1 MLKRKDYPFSYPFF
15 KAQIMSK
22 KYSISFFTGGVK
34 IDDWNELSNEK
45 KKIALSKTWY
55 VRWAYRNPLTGI
67 LERKNNLHGG
77 VNYFKTKKERLKVL
91 KYIKKHLKKA
101 LEKGYIPVHDKE
113 VINIGATKKNEKEV
127 SVKEA
132 IDEAL
137 EIAKSTVS
145 LNTYSNYKKSAYKF
159 LNFLGKHNQSKDIK
173 LVTRKILIAYLNKV
187 LKNTSARTRNN
198 YRTDLS
204 AVFTILEKKLLL
216 IDYNFIKNIEK
227 EKVKH
232 KRNRTLT
239 NKQLIQITD
248 FLKVNDPVVL
258 LVIRFVAYNF
268 LRPVEVC
275 RLKIKDLNLEE
286 NLVHYQAKNKP
297 LKTKRIPSLLMQ
309 HLLKMNLS
317 SYKKEDYLITPSG
330 IPGEWLGSD
339 TQRRAVITKR
349 FTRLKAQMAQEGIQ
363 LEKGDNIYSFRHSY
377 ITNLFRH
384 LRTKQNLTFQQAIQ
398 ELMPITGHDSESGLM
413 NYIHSIDADIPKD
426 WSEKI
431 DVII

>member
-1 MLKRKDYPFSYPFF
+1 
-15 KAQIMSK
+15 MSK
-22 KYSISFFTGGVK
+22 KYSIGLYTGGVK
-34 IDDWNELSNEK
+34 IGDWNTLTK
-45 KKIALSKTWY
+45 KKKSIALTKSWY
-55 VRWAYRNPLTGI
+55 IRWSFRNPLTGK
-67 LERKNNLHGG
+67 LERQPNYKGG
-77 VNYFKTKKERLKVL
+77 VNYLKHKKDRLLAL
-91 KYIKKHLKKA
+91 KELKSELVA
-101 LEKGYIPVHDKE
+101 LLKRGYNPFDNNQT
-113 VINIGATKKNEKEV
+113 INVGPSEDEKEV
-127 SVKEA
+127 TVKEA
-132 IDEAL
+132 FDQAL
-137 EIAKSTVS
+137 ELIQLTITDV
-145 LNTYSNYKKSAYKF
+145 THSNYTKTANHF
-159 LNFLGKHNQSKDIK
+159 LKFLGKHNQFKNIK
-173 LVTRKILIAYLNKV
+173 LVTRKIVITYLNGV
-187 LKNTSARTRNN
+187 LKKTSARTRNN
-198 YRTDLS
+198 YRSDLS
-204 AVFTILEKKLLL
+204 SLFTIMERKLLL

-227 EKVKH
+227 EKVAI

-248 FLKVNDPVVL
+248 FLKVNDPVLL
-258 LVIRFVAYNF
+258 LVIRIVSYNF
-268 LRPVEVC
+268 MRPVEVC
-275 RLKIKDLNLEE
+275 RLKIKDINLEE
-286 NLVHYQAKNKP
+286 KLVYYQAKNKP

-317 SYKKEDYLITPSG
+317 SYEKEDYLITPSG

-349 FTRLKAQMAQEGIQ
+349 FTRLKAQMAQEGIE

>member
-1 MLKRKDYPFSYPFF
+1 MTKRKDCPFPYPFL

-34 IDDWNELSNEK
+34 MDDWNELSNQK
-45 KKIALSKTWY
+45 KKIALSKSWY

-132 IDEAL
+132 FDQAL
-137 EIAKSTVS
+137 ELIQLTITDV
-145 LNTYSNYKKSAYKF
+145 TFTNYTKTANHF
-159 LNFLGKHNQSKDIK
+159 LKFLGKHNEFKNIK
-173 LVTRKILIAYLNKV
+173 LVTRKIVINYLNGV

-198 YRTDLS
+198 YRSDLS
-204 AVFTILEKKLLL
+204 SLFTIMERKLLL

-227 EKVKH
+227 EKVAI
-232 KRNRTLT
+232 KRNRTLS

-248 FLKVNDPVVL
+248 FLKVNDPVLL
-258 LVIRFVAYNF
+258 LVIRIVSYNF
-268 LRPVEVC
+268 MRPVEVC
-275 RLKIKDLNLEE
+275 RIRIKDINLEE
-286 NLVHYQAKNKP
+286 KLVYYQAKNKP
-297 LKTKRIPSLLMQ
+297 LKTKRIPSLLLQ
-309 HLLKMNLS
+309 HLEKMNLH
-317 SYKKEDYLITPSG
+317 SYEKDDYLITPSG